1 MDVVVVRDPA
11 ALANTNVP
19 AQVSFTGAQ
28 ALFLGQQR
36 NYLTGAIREK
46 VKKNYSKLCG
56 EFWFLAFSPDTLS
69 YEEDKDLKEAATL
82 LA

>member
-11 ALANTNVP
+11 DLVNTNVP

-36 NYLTGAIREK
+36 NYLTEAIREK
-46 VKKNYSKLCG
+46 VKKNYSKLRG
-56 EFWFLAFSPDTLS
+56 EFWFLAYSPDILS